1 MNHRMTLADVAE
13 IAAKGDRFE
22 LAFRTFL
29 DRFRESPGVS
39 ALTPEPPRLVG
50 KVNDGDVID
59 AYLAA
64 TADALSAEQS
74 FPLPNWAASVD
85 RRLTRPWFA
94 LPWSGMR
101 SILLLES
108 PAPFR
113 SRNLFVSAN
122 ALCRA

>member
-1 MNHRMTLADVAE
+1 MNHPMTLADVAG

-29 DRFRESPGVS
+29 DRFRESPGVA
-39 ALTPEPPRLVG
+39 ALMLEPPRLVG
-50 KVNDGDVID
+50 KIADGDVID

-64 TADALSAEQS
+64 TADVLSAEQS
-74 FPLPNWAASVD
+74 IPLPAWASAVD

-94 LPWSGMR
+94 LPWAGMR
-101 SILLLES
+101 SILILES
-108 PAPFR
+108 PAAFR